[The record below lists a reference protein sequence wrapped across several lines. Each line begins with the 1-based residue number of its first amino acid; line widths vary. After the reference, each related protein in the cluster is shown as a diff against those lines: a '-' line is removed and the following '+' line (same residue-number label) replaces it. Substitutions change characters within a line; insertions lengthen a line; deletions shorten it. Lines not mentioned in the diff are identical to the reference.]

1 MSVQS
6 TVPRDTGRMARVS
19 LFSLVLLVACG
30 GGGSDGPADP
40 VVVADFLLP
49 DVNSTSATFNTDVS
63 PRDHL
68 GRVSAWYY
76 GSAT

>member
-1 MSVQS
+1 MV
-6 TVPRDTGRMARVS
+6 RVS
-19 LFSLVLLVACG
+19 FFSLVLLAACG
-30 GGGSDGPADP
+30 GGSSGPQAP

-49 DVNSTSATFNTDVS
+49 DVNSTSTTFNTDVS

-68 GRVSAWYY
+68 GRVSAWYF